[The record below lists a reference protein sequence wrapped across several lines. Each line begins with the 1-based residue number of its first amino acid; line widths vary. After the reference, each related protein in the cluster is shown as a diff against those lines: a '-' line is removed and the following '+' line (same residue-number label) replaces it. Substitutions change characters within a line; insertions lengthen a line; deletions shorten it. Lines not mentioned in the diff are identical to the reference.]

1 MRSGDVLKLRLA
13 TQGLVG
19 PGFAGLPAVVGALG
33 AMQAQEFAVAKWS
46 IGQRARARPA
56 LGDAAVDRALAEGAL
71 VRTHILRPT
80 WHFVLR
86 EDLRWMMALSAP
98 RVHAISAFY
107 YRQQEVTDRV
117 FAVARTAIE
126 RALAGRRL
134 TRKALGAALTR
145 AGLTI
150 TPMRLGMILLRAEL
164 DLVVMSGGLEG
175 KQQTYA
181 LVDDR
186 VPRGRKWPR
195 DQALAE
201 LARRYFT
208 SRGPATLKDWSWW
221 SGLTVADGK
230 RAVDMLAGE
239 LEMVTVDDRKYWF
252 APAAARPRKQPS
264 PRVHLLQTYDEY
276 LIAYS
281 ESRALAYAPGLSW
294 ATTVE
299 GRMFANAVVLDGMVI
314 GQWRRGA
321 GHGTVE
327 TLLRKPLRGA
337 AKAALD
343 EEIARYQKFL
353 GRQASATPVVAKAR
367 ASRGTGRA
375 GRN

>member
-86 EDLRWMMALSAP
+86 EDLRWMMALSSP

-107 YRQQEVTDRV
+107 YRQQEVSDRV
-117 FAVARTAIE
+117 FAVARDAIE

-150 TPMRLGMILLRAEL
+150 TPLRLGMILLRAEL
-164 DLVVMSGGLEG
+164 ELVVMSGGLEG

-186 VPRGRKWPR
+186 VPRQRKWPR
-195 DQALAE
+195 DQALVE

-239 LEMVTVDDRKYWF
+239 LEMVTIDDRKYWL
-252 APAAARPRKQPS
+252 AAGSRPRKQPS

-276 LIAYS
+276 VIAYS

-327 TLLRKPLRGA
+327 TLLRKPLRGDD
-337 AKAALD
+337 KAALD

-353 GRQASATPVVAKAR
+353 GLQAGLVPAKVR
-367 ASRGTGRA
+367 AGRRTGRA
-375 GRN
+375 GQS